1 MQQRVAEESCRS
13 AGQVTLGAAKGINLQ
28 AGKNL
33 YLTFPQL
40 TITNFLVSVHVFFLF
55 SGGLIMRK
63 IKTVSII
70 PYKLY
75 PSQKYSQSQG
85 SQLKQSDGESTN
97 KKFVFIQQGRYP
109 HYRYYPTLLLPKGV
123 AVSRK
128 TPFYFIQ

>member
-1 MQQRVAEESCRS
+1 
-13 AGQVTLGAAKGINLQ
+13 
-28 AGKNL
+28 
-33 YLTFPQL
+33 
-40 TITNFLVSVHVFFLF
+40 
-55 SGGLIMRK
+55 MRK

-123 AVSRK
+123 AVWLCACRTEIEVTSPAHRRESDLSSLLVM
-128 TPFYFIQ
+128 FS

>member
-1 MQQRVAEESCRS
+1 
-13 AGQVTLGAAKGINLQ
+13 
-28 AGKNL
+28 
-33 YLTFPQL
+33 
-40 TITNFLVSVHVFFLF
+40 
-55 SGGLIMRK
+55 MRK

-123 AVSRK
+123 AVCCRTEIEVTFPAHRRESDSSYTIQSTVFLSYTIQCTVFYANPT
-128 TPFYFIQ
+128 TPAKY